1 MMRHAD
7 EPLRIVLLG
16 KTGNGKSAAGN
27 TILGEELFKSR
38 ASQKS
43 VTKSCQKET
52 GKIDGRPVVVV
63 DTPGLFDTTLS
74 EDEIHQEI
82 VNCITMLSPG
92 PHVFL
97 LVLQIGRFTQ
107 EEEVTV
113 ELIKK
118 YFGQKSK
125 DFTIVLF
132 TRGDNLNNQSVES
145 YIEEECV
152 DFVKHLMEEC
162 GGRYHVFNNNDKTN
176 HTQVSQLFSK
186 IETMLQ
192 KTGDSCYNAELF
204 RSSKEEIRKK
214 VGNVMREIQRKEECE
229 RNDEEKRRREQAQIS
244 GMKQRYQQLMET
256 KQMKE
261 QMRRMTHKKTQQLDE
276 KQTRDDF
283 KFEEEIKNLKEK
295 LETMKQQ
302 DKTHIINYNIK
313 ICVIL

>member
-1 MMRHAD
+1 MRHAD
-7 EPLRIVLLG
+7 EPLRMVLLG

-38 ASQKS
+38 ASQRS
-43 VTKSCQKET
+43 VTKSCQKASGE
-52 GKIDGRPVVVV
+52 IDGRSVAVV

-162 GGRYHVFNNNDKTN
+162 GGRYHVFNNKDKTN

-204 RSSKEEIRKK
+204 RFSKEEIRKK
-214 VGNVMREIQRKEECE
+214 MGNMMRENHRKEECLE
-229 RNDEEKRRREQAQIS
+229 EDLPEEKGEGPSLIRS
-244 GMKQRYQQLMET
+244 FCT
-256 KQMKE
+256 
-261 QMRRMTHKKTQQLDE
+261 
-276 KQTRDDF
+276 
-283 KFEEEIKNLKEK
+283 
-295 LETMKQQ
+295 
-302 DKTHIINYNIK
+302 
-313 ICVIL
+313 V

>member
-1 MMRHAD
+1 LKGARKIT
-7 EPLRIVLLG
+7 PLRIVLLG

-192 KTGDSCYNAELF
+192 KTGDSCYNPEDFTEEQKLKLCRVLKLF
-204 RSSKEEIRKK
+204 SDQSFDQSLVLISTPGESSGSRENYMNHLALQNMIRKCRDRCLSLK
-214 VGNVMREIQRKEECE
+214 NFEHISEEDN
-229 RNDEEKRRREQAQIS
+229 RQFDLF
-244 GMKQRYQQLMET
+244 KQ
-256 KQMKE
+256 
-261 QMRRMTHKKTQQLDE
+261 
-276 KQTRDDF
+276 
-283 KFEEEIKNLKEK
+283 
-295 LETMKQQ
+295 
-302 DKTHIINYNIK
+302 
-313 ICVIL
+313 